1 MTNCFAKRVIGF
13 VGAAALACSFAAAAD
28 ARYTELISMSAPLPA
43 ETRVLF
49 FDVQSASL
57 SPVAKSI
64 VLSTID
70 AAERAHA
77 KRIEIAAYAAD
88 DETARDSN
96 LAARRAQVVKE
107 QIAHFGYRGTVVID
121 EEGPEL
127 PLAGLADGTVDR
139 RVTLRIGSG

>member
-1 MTNCFAKRVIGF
+1 MTNGFAKKLVRSA
-13 VGAAALACSFAAAAD
+13 GAAVLACLFATAAD
-28 ARYTELISMSAPLPA
+28 AQRTQLISMSAPAPA
-43 ETRVLF
+43 EIRVVF

-64 VLSTID
+64 VLSAVD

-88 DETARDSN
+88 DESVRDSD
-96 LAARRAQVVKE
+96 LAARRAAVVKQ
-107 QIAHFGYRGTVVID
+107 QIAHYGFQGAVVVD

-127 PLAGLADGTVDR
+127 PLASLVDSTFDR
-139 RVTLRIGSG
+139 RATLSLVH

>member
-1 MTNCFAKRVIGF
+1 MTNEFAKRLVRSA
-13 VGAAALACSFAAAAD
+13 GAAVLACLFATAAD
-28 ARYTELISMSAPLPA
+28 AQRTEFVSLSAPAPA

-64 VLSTID
+64 VLSAVD

-88 DETARDSN
+88 DESVRDSN
-96 LAARRAQVVKE
+96 LAARRAAVVKE
-107 QIAHFGYRGTVVID
+107 QIANYGFQGAVVVD

-127 PLAGLADGTVDR
+127 PLAGLSDSTFDR
-139 RVTLRIGSG
+139 RATLSLVH

>member
-1 MTNCFAKRVIGF
+1 MTNGFAKRVVHF
-13 VGAAALACSFAAAAD
+13 AGAAALACLFATAAD
-28 ARYTELISMSAPLPA
+28 AQRAQLISIPAPAPA

-57 SPVAKSI
+57 GPVAKSI
-64 VLSTID
+64 VLSTVD

-88 DETARDSN
+88 DETVRDSG
-96 LAARRAQVVKE
+96 LAARRAAVVKE
-107 QIAHFGYRGTVVID
+107 LIADYGFQGAVVVD

-127 PLAGLADGTVDR
+127 ALAGLADGTFDR
-139 RVTLRIGSG
+139 RVTLRVSG

>member
-1 MTNCFAKRVIGF
+1 MTNGFAKRLVRSA
-13 VGAAALACSFAAAAD
+13 GAAVLACLFATAAD
-28 ARYTELISMSAPLPA
+28 AQRTQLISITAPAPA

-57 SPVAKSI
+57 SPLAKSI
-64 VLSTID
+64 VLSTVD

-88 DETARDSN
+88 DESVRDSN
-96 LAARRAQVVKE
+96 LAARRAAVVKQ
-107 QIAHFGYRGTVVID
+107 QIAHYGFQGTVVVD

-127 PLAGLADGTVDR
+127 PLAGLTDSTFDR
-139 RVTLRIGSG
+139 RATLSLVH

>member
-1 MTNCFAKRVIGF
+1 MTNRFAKRV
-13 VGAAALACSFAAAAD
+13 VRYAGAAVLACVFATAAD
-28 ARYTELISMSAPLPA
+28 AQRTELISLFAPAPA

-64 VLSTID
+64 VLSAVDT
-70 AAERAHA
+70 AERVHA

-88 DETARDSN
+88 DESARDSN
-96 LAARRAQVVKE
+96 LAARRAAVVKE
-107 QIAHFGYRGTVVID
+107 QIAHYGFQGAVGVD

-127 PLAGLADGTVDR
+127 PLAGLTDSTFDR
-139 RVTLRIGSG
+139 RATLSLVR

>member
-1 MTNCFAKRVIGF
+1 MTNGFAMRIVQSA
-13 VGAAALACSFAAAAD
+13 GAAVLACLFATAAD
-28 ARYTELISMSAPLPA
+28 AQRTQLISMPAPAPA

-64 VLSTID
+64 VLSAVD

-88 DETARDSN
+88 DESSRDTG
-96 LAARRAQVVKE
+96 LAVRRAEVVKE
-107 QIAHFGYRGTVVID
+107 HIVHYGFQGTVIID
-121 EEGPEL
+121 EEGPEP
-127 PLAGLADGTVDR
+127 PLANLADSTFDR
-139 RVTLRIGSG
+139 RVVLRVGD